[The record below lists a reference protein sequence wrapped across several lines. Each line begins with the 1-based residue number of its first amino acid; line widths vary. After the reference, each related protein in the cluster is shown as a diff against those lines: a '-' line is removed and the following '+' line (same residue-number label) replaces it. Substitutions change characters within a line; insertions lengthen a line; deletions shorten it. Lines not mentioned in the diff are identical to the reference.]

1 MSNMYREGFEKGSK
15 DNIILNTLANLLL
28 LFPIAIK
35 HIVSVLCIYR
45 LVTGTVTKQETQ
57 TESIHSGQVC

>member
-1 MSNMYREGFEKGSK
+1 MSNMYRESSEKGSK
-15 DNIILNTLANLLL
+15 DNIILNALANLLL

-35 HIVSVLCIYR
+35 HIASVLRIYCP
-45 LVTGTVTKQETQ
+45 VTGTVTKQETQ